1 MADHK
6 SDNEEAESML
16 KETTAIPI
24 ATTQDPIDSK
34 ASSINHSRHMKKFS
48 LTCLVIQIIF
58 CILYLVMARY
68 DVSADARKWKAGVLV
83 GFEGEAK
90 ADIEADLRLNLDKYP
105 CK

>member
-6 SDNEEAESML
+6 SDNEEGESML
-16 KETTAIPI
+16 KKTTGITI
-24 ATTQDPIDSK
+24 ATTQDDSK
-34 ASSINHSRHMKKFS
+34 TSSNNHSRHMKKFS
-48 LTCLVIQIIF
+48 LTCLVIQVIF

-83 GFEGEAK
+83 GFDGEKK
-90 ADIEADLRLNLDKYP
+90 AVVEADLKLNLDKYP